1 MNLSGCG
8 DEFCL
13 DKISMNKA
21 RAFNQFLCA
30 RTDNLMAL
38 IAEAPRDLPTD
49 DLRHWYA
56 AVP

>member
-1 MNLSGCG
+1 
-8 DEFCL
+8 
-13 DKISMNKA
+13 MNKA
-21 RAFNQFLCA
+21 RAFNPFLCA
-30 RTDNLMAL
+30 KTDNLKAL

>member
-1 MNLSGCG
+1 
-8 DEFCL
+8 
-13 DKISMNKA
+13 MNKA
-21 RAFNQFLCA
+21 RAFSPFLCA

-38 IAEAPRDLPTD
+38 IAEAPRDLPAD